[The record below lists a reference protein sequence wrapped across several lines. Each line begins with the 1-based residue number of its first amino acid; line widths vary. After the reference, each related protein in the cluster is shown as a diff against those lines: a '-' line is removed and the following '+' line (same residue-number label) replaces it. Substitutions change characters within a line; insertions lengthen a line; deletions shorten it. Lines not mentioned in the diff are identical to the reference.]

1 MKIDLEGTD
10 LQHRDFLEIRAERS
24 ERDWMVAR
32 KTETTFEAF
41 GGPANLNEMIEAFLA
56 WAEDSRPIVLETQS

>member
-1 MKIDLEGTD
+1 
-10 LQHRDFLEIRAERS
+10 
-24 ERDWMVAR
+24 VAL

-41 GGPANLNEMIEAFLA
+41 GGPANLNEIEACLA